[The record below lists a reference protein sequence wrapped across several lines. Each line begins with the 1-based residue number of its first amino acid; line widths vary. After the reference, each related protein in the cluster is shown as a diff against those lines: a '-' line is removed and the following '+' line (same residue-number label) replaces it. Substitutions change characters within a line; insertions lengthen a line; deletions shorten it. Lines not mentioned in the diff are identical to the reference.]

1 MGHRIDSP
9 STMFRSVVY
18 NIKTTPQLR
27 AAMEKKLVE
36 LTGLIADRETRV
48 QRLRDEYEIGAEQ
61 LAQLVIKFQN
71 DDSGFVS
78 YNQQGDGRREKL
90 VPAGV
95 IANIIREREMVDSE
109 RNQIRK
115 LNLILRNI
123 KDEEF
128 YTNPRTGE
136 IGTRQS
142 LHKLTDAELEYLG
155 F

>member
-1 MGHRIDSP
+1 MGHRIENTTS
-9 STMFRSVVY
+9 MFRSVVY

-27 AAMEKKLVE
+27 EAMERKLGE
-36 LTGLIADRETRV
+36 LTELIAAREGRV

-78 YNQQGDGRREKL
+78 YNQQGDGQNEKL

-109 RNQIRK
+109 RSQMRK

-136 IGTRQS
+136 IGTRRS

>member
-1 MGHRIDSP
+1 MGHRIENTT
-9 STMFRSVVY
+9 TMFRSVVY
-18 NIKTTPQLR
+18 NIKTTPELR
-27 AAMEKKLVE
+27 GAMERKLEE
-36 LTGLIADRETRV
+36 LTGLIEAREGRV
-48 QRLRDEYEIGAEQ
+48 KRLREEYEIDAEQ

-78 YNQQGDGRREKL
+78 YNQQGGGPREKL

-128 YTNPRTGE
+128 FTHPRTGE
-136 IGTRQS
+136 LGTRRC
-142 LHKLTDAELEYLG
+142 LHELTDSELEYLG